1 MCPGMDMKDDNIG
14 YSETPSSTSNYK
26 LLLDEDRFE
35 EQYLGGQRGYYDKI
49 EKVFVSINAFD
60 TLFAEIIPSSS
71 SDNESGREI
80 KAVQQII
87 LGSRRRVEANL
98 RALHRRT
105 NKDSYSQMF
114 MAYLSRRFLLQNTNK
129 GEDHMV
135 ILYVDLVGSTALS
148 AIVSTEEL
156 SVLIRIF
163 CQEMSIVISKH
174 NGYVLKYAGDAVIGY
189 FPRNPDI
196 ISACEE
202 AIKCALL
209 MKQVINESI
218 NEEFPLHGF
227 PKVKIRIAL
236 DEGKNQ
242 VVVLGRDPDL
252 LGHVISRAAKFMNKA
267 KPNQIV
273 VGDNVFTNLK
283 NHGNRF
289 LFNSQE
295 EFTLAGT
302 GEIYPVHLSSDL

>member
-1 MCPGMDMKDDNIG
+1 MEDDEIG
-14 YSETPSSTSNYK
+14 YSLQPSSPNYK
-26 LLLDEDRFE
+26 LLLDDDRFE
-35 EQYLGGQRGYYDKI
+35 EQYLGGQRGYYDKV
-49 EKVFVSINAFD
+49 EKVFVPVDSFNA
-60 TLFAEIIPSSS
+60 LLAEIVPTS
-71 SDNESGREI
+71 SDDISSGSETSSDRNG
-80 KAVQQII
+80 I
-87 LGSRRRVEANL
+87 LASRRRVEANL
-98 RALHRRT
+98 RAVHRRT

-114 MAYLSRRFLLQNTNK
+114 MAYLSRRFLLQNTDK

-148 AIVSTEEL
+148 AIVSAEEL

-189 FPRNPDI
+189 FPRNPDV

-202 AIKCALL
+202 AVRCALL

-218 NEEFPLHGF
+218 NKEFPQHGF

-252 LGHVISRAAKFMNKA
+252 LGHVISRTAKFMSKA

-283 NHGNRF
+283 DHRNRL
-289 LFNSQE
+289 LFNLRE

-302 GEIYPVHLSSDL
+302 GEIYPVHLSSDS

>member
-1 MCPGMDMKDDNIG
+1 MEDEEDIG
-14 YSETPSSTSNYK
+14 YSPPSSSSNYK
-26 LLLDEDRFE
+26 LLLEDDRFE
-35 EQYLGGQRGYYDKI
+35 EQYLGGQRGYYDKV
-49 EKVFVSINAFD
+49 EKVFVPVDSFNA
-60 TLFAEIIPSSS
+60 LLAEIVPLSSDDTSSS
-71 SDNESGREI
+71 PETFPDKN
-80 KAVQQII
+80 VI
-87 LGSRRRVEANL
+87 LASRQRVAANL

-114 MAYLSRRFLLQNTNK
+114 MAYLSRKFLLQNTDK

-156 SVLIRIF
+156 SVLIKIF

-202 AIKCALL
+202 AVKCALL

-218 NEEFPLHGF
+218 NKEFLQYGF

-242 VVVLGRDPDL
+242 IVVLGRDPDL
-252 LGHVISRAAKFMNKA
+252 LGHVISRAAKFMSKA

-283 NHGNRF
+283 DHSNRF
-289 LFNSQE
+289 LFNLRE

-302 GEIYPVHLSSDL
+302 GEKYLVHLSSDS

>member
-1 MCPGMDMKDDNIG
+1 MVPVKDDNIG
-14 YSETPSSTSNYK
+14 YYPPPSSTSNYK

-49 EKVFVSINAFD
+49 EKVFVSIDAFD

-71 SDNESGREI
+71 DDRSGREI
-80 KAVQQII
+80 NAVQQII

-98 RALHRRT
+98 RALHRRI

-114 MAYLSRRFLLQNTNK
+114 MAYLSRRFLLQNTDK

-148 AIVSTEEL
+148 AIVSTGEL
-156 SVLIRIF
+156 SVLIKIF

-202 AIKCALL
+202 AVKCALL
-209 MKQVINESI
+209 MKRVINESI
-218 NEEFPLHGF
+218 NKEFPLHGF

-252 LGHVISRAAKFMNKA
+252 LGHVISRAAKFMSKA
-267 KPNQIV
+267 KPNQV
-273 VGDNVFTNLK
+273 VIGDNVFANLK
-283 NHGNRF
+283 DLNNR
-289 LFNSQE
+289 LIFNLRE
-295 EFTLAGT
+295 EFMLAGT
-302 GEIYPVHLSSDL
+302 GEIYPVHLSSDS

>member
-1 MCPGMDMKDDNIG
+1 MNDDDIS
-14 YSETPSSTSNYK
+14 YSSSSTSNYK

-49 EKVFVSINAFD
+49 EKVFVSVNAFD
-60 TLFAEIIPSSS
+60 VLFAEIIPWSL
-71 SDNESGREI
+71 DDVSGRETN
-80 KAVQQII
+80 AVQSII
-87 LGSRRRVEANL
+87 SRSRRRVEANL

-105 NKDSYSQMF
+105 DKDSYSQMF
-114 MAYLSRRFLLQNTNK
+114 MAYLSHRFLLRNTNK

-135 ILYVDLVGSTALS
+135 ILYVDVVGSTALS

-163 CQEMSIVISKH
+163 CQEMSIVISKY

-196 ISACEE
+196 ISACEN
-202 AIKCALL
+202 AVKCARI
-209 MKQVINESI
+209 MKQVIDESI
-218 NEEFPLHGF
+218 NMVFPQYGF

-252 LGHVISRAAKFMNKA
+252 LGHVISRAAKFMSKA

-273 VGDNVFTNLK
+273 VGDNVFTNLQD
-283 NHGNRF
+283 HSNRS
-289 LFNSQE
+289 LFNLRE

-302 GEIYPVHLSSDL
+302 GEIYLVHISSDS

>member
-1 MCPGMDMKDDNIG
+1 MYSDSEMGNDDIG
-14 YSETPSSTSNYK
+14 YSPPATSNYK

-49 EKVFVSINAFD
+49 EKVFVSVNAFD
-60 TLFAEIIPSSS
+60 ALFAEIVPRPSDDASHLA
-71 SDNESGREI
+71 RH
-80 KAVQQII
+80 II
-87 LGSRRRVEANL
+87 LGSRRRIEANL
-98 RALHRRT
+98 QTLHRRT
-105 NKDSYSQMF
+105 DKDSYSQIF
-114 MAYLSRRFLLQNTNK
+114 MAYLSRRFLLRSTNM
-129 GEDHMV
+129 GEEDHMV

-148 AIVSTEEL
+148 AIVSTKEL
-156 SVLIRIF
+156 SVLVRIF

-196 ISACEE
+196 PFACED
-202 AIKCALL
+202 AVKCALI
-209 MKQVINESI
+209 MKKVIDESI
-218 NEEFPLHGF
+218 NAVFPKYGF
-227 PKVKIRIAL
+227 PKVKIRVAL

-252 LGHVISRAAKFMNKA
+252 LGHVISRAAKFMGKA

-273 VGDNVFTNLK
+273 VGENVFTNLHDHQK
-283 NHGNRF
+283 RS
-289 LFNSQE
+289 LFKLRQ

-302 GEIYPVHLSSDL
+302 GEIYPVYLSSDV

>member
-1 MCPGMDMKDDNIG
+1 MYPDSDIEDDDIG
-14 YSETPSSTSNYK
+14 YSPPSNSNYK

-49 EKVFVSINAFD
+49 EKVFVSINAID
-60 TLFAEIIPSSS
+60 VLFAEIVPWSYI
-71 SDNESGREI
+71 SGRET
-80 KAVQQII
+80 KAVKNII

-105 NKDSYSQMF
+105 DKDSYSQMF
-114 MAYLSRRFLLQNTNK
+114 LAYLSRRFLLRSINK

-156 SVLIRIF
+156 SVLVRIF
-163 CQEMSIVISKH
+163 CQEMSIVISRH

-196 ISACEE
+196 ISACED
-202 AIKCALL
+202 AVKCARI
-209 MKQVINESI
+209 MKQVIDESI
-218 NEEFPLHGF
+218 NTVYPQYGF

-252 LGHVISRAAKFMNKA
+252 LGHVISRAAKFMGKA
-267 KPNQIV
+267 KPNQII
-273 VGDNVFTNLK
+273 VGDNVFVNLK
-283 NHGNRF
+283 DHSNRS
-289 LFNSQE
+289 LFNLRE
-295 EFTLAGT
+295 EFTLVGT
-302 GEIYPVHLSSDL
+302 GEIYPVHLSSGL

>member
-1 MCPGMDMKDDNIG
+1 MENDDND
-14 YSETPSSTSNYK
+14 YSPSSSSNFK

-35 EQYLGGQRGYYDKI
+35 EQYLGGQRGYYDNI
-49 EKVFVSINAFD
+49 EKVFVPVNAFD
-60 TLFAEIIPSSS
+60 VLFTEIVPWSSN
-71 SDNESGREI
+71 DPSGRETSPV
-80 KAVQQII
+80 KNII
-87 LGSRRRVEANL
+87 LGSRRRVEGNL
-98 RALHRRT
+98 LPMHRRT
-105 NKDSYSQMF
+105 DKDSYSQIF
-114 MAYLSRRFLLQNTNK
+114 MAYLSRRFLLRSTNN

-196 ISACEE
+196 RSACED
-202 AIKCALL
+202 AVKCARI
-209 MKQVINESI
+209 MKRVIDESI
-218 NEEFPLHGF
+218 NIVFPKYGF

-236 DEGKNQ
+236 DEGRNQ
-242 VVVLGRDPDL
+242 IVVLGRDPDL
-252 LGHVISRAAKFMNKA
+252 LGHVISRAAKFMGEA

-283 NHGNRF
+283 DHSNRS
-289 LFNSQE
+289 LFNLRE
-295 EFTLAGT
+295 EYTLAGT
-302 GEIYPVHLSSDL
+302 GEVYPIHISSDS

>member
-1 MCPGMDMKDDNIG
+1 MYPDRNMKDDDIS
-14 YSETPSSTSNYK
+14 YSSSSTSNYK

-49 EKVFVSINAFD
+49 EKVFVSVNAFD
-60 TLFAEIIPSSS
+60 VLFAEIIPWSL
-71 SDNESGREI
+71 DDVSGRETN
-80 KAVQQII
+80 AVQSII
-87 LGSRRRVEANL
+87 SRSRRRVEANL

-105 NKDSYSQMF
+105 DKDSYSQMF
-114 MAYLSRRFLLQNTNK
+114 MAYLSHRFLLRNTNK

-135 ILYVDLVGSTALS
+135 ILYVDVVGSTALS
-148 AIVSTEEL
+148 TIVSTEEL

-163 CQEMSIVISKH
+163 CQEMSIVISKY

-196 ISACEE
+196 ISACEN
-202 AIKCALL
+202 AVKCARI
-209 MKQVINESI
+209 MKQVIDESI
-218 NEEFPLHGF
+218 NMVFPQYGF

-252 LGHVISRAAKFMNKA
+252 LGHVISRAAKFMSKA

-273 VGDNVFTNLK
+273 VGDNVFTNLQD
-283 NHGNRF
+283 HSNRS
-289 LFNSQE
+289 LFNLRE

-302 GEIYPVHLSSDL
+302 GEIYLVHISSDS

>member
-1 MCPGMDMKDDNIG
+1 MEDEEDIG
-14 YSETPSSTSNYK
+14 YSPPSSSSNYK
-26 LLLDEDRFE
+26 LLLEDDRFE
-35 EQYLGGQRGYYDKI
+35 EQYLGGQRGYYDKV
-49 EKVFVSINAFD
+49 EKVFVPVDSFNA
-60 TLFAEIIPSSS
+60 LLAEIVPLSSDDTSSS
-71 SDNESGREI
+71 PETFPDKN
-80 KAVQQII
+80 VI
-87 LGSRRRVEANL
+87 LASRRRVAANL

-114 MAYLSRRFLLQNTNK
+114 MAYLSRKFLLQNTDK

-156 SVLIRIF
+156 SVLIKIF

-202 AIKCALL
+202 AVKCALL

-218 NEEFPLHGF
+218 NKEFLQYGF

-242 VVVLGRDPDL
+242 IVVLGRDPDL
-252 LGHVISRAAKFMNKA
+252 LGHVISRAAKFMSKA

-283 NHGNRF
+283 DHSNRF
-289 LFNSQE
+289 LFNLRE

-302 GEIYPVHLSSDL
+302 GEKYLVHLSSDS

>member
-1 MCPGMDMKDDNIG
+1 MYPDSNMNDDDIS
-14 YSETPSSTSNYK
+14 YSSSSTSNYK

-49 EKVFVSINAFD
+49 EKVFVSVNAFD
-60 TLFAEIIPSSS
+60 VLFAEIIPWS
-71 SDNESGREI
+71 SDDVSGRETN
-80 KAVQQII
+80 AVQSII
-87 LGSRRRVEANL
+87 SRSRRRVEANL

-105 NKDSYSQMF
+105 DKDSYSQMF
-114 MAYLSRRFLLQNTNK
+114 MAYLSHRFLLRNTNK

-135 ILYVDLVGSTALS
+135 ILYVDVVGSTALS

-163 CQEMSIVISKH
+163 CQEMSIVISKY

-196 ISACEE
+196 ISACEN
-202 AIKCALL
+202 AVKCARI
-209 MKQVINESI
+209 MKQVIDESI
-218 NEEFPLHGF
+218 NMVFPQYGF

-252 LGHVISRAAKFMNKA
+252 LGHVISRAAKFMSKA

-273 VGDNVFTNLK
+273 VGDNVFTNLQD
-283 NHGNRF
+283 HSNRS
-289 LFNSQE
+289 LFNLRE

-302 GEIYPVHLSSDL
+302 GEIYLVHISSDS

>member
-1 MCPGMDMKDDNIG
+1 MENDDNN
-14 YSETPSSTSNYK
+14 YSPPSSSNYK

-35 EQYLGGQRGYYDKI
+35 EQYLGGQRGYYDKT
-49 EKVFVSINAFD
+49 EKVFVPVNIFD
-60 TLFAEIIPSSS
+60 ILFAEIVPWSSNDLSGSETS
-71 SDNESGREI
+71 SVKSF
-80 KAVQQII
+80 I
-87 LGSRRRVEANL
+87 LGSRRRVEGNL
-98 RALHRRT
+98 RTIHRRT
-105 NKDSYSQMF
+105 DKDSYSQIF
-114 MAYLSRRFLLQNTNK
+114 MAYLSRRFLLRSTNN

-156 SVLIRIF
+156 SALVRIF

-196 ISACEE
+196 ISACED
-202 AIKCALL
+202 AVNCARI
-209 MKQVINESI
+209 MKRVIDESI
-218 NEEFPLHGF
+218 NIVFPQFGF

-242 VVVLGRDPDL
+242 IIVLGRDPDL
-252 LGHVISRAAKFMNKA
+252 LGHVISRAAKFMGEA

-273 VGDNVFTNLK
+273 IGDNVFTNLQD
-283 NHGNRF
+283 HNRS
-289 LFNSQE
+289 LFNLRE
-295 EFTLAGT
+295 EYTLAGT
-302 GEIYPVHLSSDL
+302 GEIYPIHLSSDL

>member
-1 MCPGMDMKDDNIG
+1 MYPDSNMKDDDIS
-14 YSETPSSTSNYK
+14 YSSSSTSNYK

-49 EKVFVSINAFD
+49 EKVFVSVNAFD
-60 TLFAEIIPSSS
+60 VLFAEIIPWS
-71 SDNESGREI
+71 SDDVSGRETN
-80 KAVQQII
+80 AVQSII
-87 LGSRRRVEANL
+87 SRSRRRVEANL

-105 NKDSYSQMF
+105 DKDSYSQMF
-114 MAYLSRRFLLQNTNK
+114 LTYLSHRFLLRNTNK

-135 ILYVDLVGSTALS
+135 ILYVDVVGSTALS

-163 CQEMSIVISKH
+163 CQEMSIVISKY

-196 ISACEE
+196 ISACEN
-202 AIKCALL
+202 AVKCARI
-209 MKQVINESI
+209 MKQVIDESI
-218 NEEFPLHGF
+218 NMVFPQYGF

-252 LGHVISRAAKFMNKA
+252 LGHVISRAAKFMSKA

-273 VGDNVFTNLK
+273 VGDNVFTNLQD
-283 NHGNRF
+283 HSNRSR
-289 LFNSQE
+289 FNLRE

-302 GEIYPVHLSSDL
+302 GEIYLVHLSSNS

>member
-1 MCPGMDMKDDNIG
+1 MTLI
-14 YSETPSSTSNYK
+14 TPNHPLLLNYK

-35 EQYLGGQRGYYDKI
+35 EQYLDGQRGYYDKI
-49 EKVFVSINAFD
+49 EKVFVSVDAFN
-60 TLFAEIIPSSS
+60 TLFTEIIPWSSHDIS
-71 SDNESGREI
+71 ALDTNAL
-80 KAVQQII
+80 KNII

-98 RALHRRT
+98 QALQRT

-114 MAYLSRRFLLQNTNK
+114 MAYLSRKFLLKNTDK

-163 CQEMSIVISKH
+163 CQEMSIIISKH

-189 FPRNPDI
+189 FPRNPNI
-196 ISACEE
+196 VSACEDSV
-202 AIKCALL
+202 KCAGT
-209 MKQVINESI
+209 MRKVIDMSI
-218 NEEFPLHGF
+218 NIIFSQYGF

-273 VGDNVFTNLK
+273 IGDNVFTNLK
-283 NHGNRF
+283 DQSRRS
-289 LFNSQE
+289 LFNLHE

-302 GEIYPVHLSSDL
+302 GEIYPVHLSSDS

>member
-1 MCPGMDMKDDNIG
+1 MSPDMNMKDDNIG
-14 YSETPSSTSNYK
+14 YSPPPSSTSNYK

-49 EKVFVSINAFD
+49 EKVFVSIDAFD
-60 TLFAEIIPSSS
+60 TLFTEIIPPS
-71 SDNESGREI
+71 SDDRSDREI
-80 KAVQQII
+80 IAVQQII

-114 MAYLSRRFLLQNTNK
+114 MAYLSRRFLLQNTDK

-202 AIKCALL
+202 AVKCALL
-209 MKQVINESI
+209 MKQVINEFI
-218 NEEFPLHGF
+218 NKEFPQHGF

-252 LGHVISRAAKFMNKA
+252 LGHVISREAKFMNKA

-283 NHGNRF
+283 EYSNRF
-289 LFNSQE
+289 LFNLRE

-302 GEIYPVHLSSDL
+302 GEIYPVHLSSDS

>member
-1 MCPGMDMKDDNIG
+1 MVPVKDDNIG
-14 YSETPSSTSNYK
+14 YYPPPSSTSNYK

-49 EKVFVSINAFD
+49 EKVFVSIDAFD

-71 SDNESGREI
+71 DDRSGREI
-80 KAVQQII
+80 NAVQQII

-98 RALHRRT
+98 RALHRRI

-114 MAYLSRRFLLQNTNK
+114 MAYLSRRFLLQNTDK

-148 AIVSTEEL
+148 AIVSTGEL
-156 SVLIRIF
+156 SVLIKIF

-196 ISACEE
+196 ISACKE
-202 AIKCALL
+202 AVKCALL

-218 NEEFPLHGF
+218 NKEFPLHGF
-227 PKVKIRIAL
+227 PKVKIRTAL

-252 LGHVISRAAKFMNKA
+252 LGHVISRAAKFMSKA

-273 VGDNVFTNLK
+273 IGDNVFANLK
-283 NHGNRF
+283 DLNNR
-289 LFNSQE
+289 LIFNLRE

-302 GEIYPVHLSSDL
+302 GEIYPVHLSSDS

>member
-1 MCPGMDMKDDNIG
+1 MYPDSDMVDDDDDTG
-14 YSETPSSTSNYK
+14 YSQPNTSNYK

-49 EKVFVSINAFD
+49 EKVFVPVNAFD
-60 TLFAEIIPSSS
+60 VLFAEIMPWPSDDVSH
-71 SDNESGREI
+71 NAKNI
-80 KAVQQII
+80 V
-87 LGSRRRVEANL
+87 LGSTRRVDANL
-98 RALHRRT
+98 QALHRRT
-105 NKDSYSQMF
+105 DKDSYSQMF
-114 MAYLSRRFLLQNTNK
+114 MAYLSRRFLLKSANE

-148 AIVSTEEL
+148 AIVSSEEL
-156 SVLIRIF
+156 SVLVRLF

-196 ISACEE
+196 VSACDD
-202 AIKCALL
+202 AVKCALI
-209 MKQVINESI
+209 MKQVIDGSLNTV
-218 NEEFPLHGF
+218 FPRYGF
-227 PKVKIRIAL
+227 PKVKIRVAL

-242 VVVLGRDPDL
+242 IVVLGRDPDL
-252 LGHVISRAAKFMNKA
+252 LGHVISRAAKFMSKA

-273 VGDNVFTNLK
+273 AGDNVFNNLQD
-283 NHGNRF
+283 HSSRS
-289 LFNSQE
+289 LFNRQE

-302 GEIYPVHLSSDL
+302 GEIYPVHLSSDS

>member
-1 MCPGMDMKDDNIG
+1 MYPDRNMKDDDIS
-14 YSETPSSTSNYK
+14 YSSSSTSNYK

-49 EKVFVSINAFD
+49 EKVFVSVNAFD
-60 TLFAEIIPSSS
+60 VLFAEIIPWS
-71 SDNESGREI
+71 SDDVSGRETN
-80 KAVQQII
+80 AVQSII
-87 LGSRRRVEANL
+87 SRSRRRVEANL

-105 NKDSYSQMF
+105 DKDSYSQMF
-114 MAYLSRRFLLQNTNK
+114 MAYLSHRFLLRNTNK

-135 ILYVDLVGSTALS
+135 ILYVDVVGSTALS

-163 CQEMSIVISKH
+163 CQEMSIVISKY

-196 ISACEE
+196 ISACEN
-202 AIKCALL
+202 AVKCARI
-209 MKQVINESI
+209 MKQVIDESI
-218 NEEFPLHGF
+218 NMVFPQYGF

-252 LGHVISRAAKFMNKA
+252 LGHVISRAAKFMSKA

-273 VGDNVFTNLK
+273 VGDNVFTNLQD
-283 NHGNRF
+283 HSNRS
-289 LFNSQE
+289 LFNLRE

-302 GEIYPVHLSSDL
+302 GEIYLVHISSDS

>member
-1 MCPGMDMKDDNIG
+1 MYPDRNMKDDDIS
-14 YSETPSSTSNYK
+14 YSSSSTSNYK

-49 EKVFVSINAFD
+49 EKVFVSVNAFD
-60 TLFAEIIPSSS
+60 VLFAEIIPWSL
-71 SDNESGREI
+71 DDVSGRETN
-80 KAVQQII
+80 AVQSII
-87 LGSRRRVEANL
+87 SRSRRRVEANL

-105 NKDSYSQMF
+105 DKDSYSQMF
-114 MAYLSRRFLLQNTNK
+114 MAYLSHRFLLRNTNK

-135 ILYVDLVGSTALS
+135 ILYVDVVGSTALS
-148 AIVSTEEL
+148 TIVSTEEL

-163 CQEMSIVISKH
+163 CQEMSIVISKYS
-174 NGYVLKYAGDAVIGY
+174 GYVLKYAGDAVIGY

-196 ISACEE
+196 ISACEN
-202 AIKCALL
+202 AVKCARI
-209 MKQVINESI
+209 MKQVIDESI
-218 NEEFPLHGF
+218 NMVFPQYGF

-252 LGHVISRAAKFMNKA
+252 LGHVISRAAKFMSKA

-273 VGDNVFTNLK
+273 VGDNVFTNLQD
-283 NHGNRF
+283 HSNRS
-289 LFNSQE
+289 LFNLRE

-302 GEIYPVHLSSDL
+302 GEIYLVHISSDS

>member
-1 MCPGMDMKDDNIG
+1 MYPDNDMEDDDIG
-14 YSETPSSTSNYK
+14 YPPPSTSNYK

-49 EKVFVSINAFD
+49 EKVFVSVNAFD
-60 TLFAEIIPSSS
+60 LLFAEIVPWS
-71 SDNESGREI
+71 SDAIYGRETN
-80 KAVQQII
+80 AVKNII

-98 RALHRRT
+98 RALRRRT
-105 NKDSYSQMF
+105 DKDSYSQIF
-114 MAYLSRRFLLQNTNK
+114 MAYLSRRFLLRSTNN

-156 SVLIRIF
+156 SVLVRIF

-196 ISACEE
+196 ISACEY
-202 AIKCALL
+202 AVKCARI
-209 MKQVINESI
+209 MKQVIDESI
-218 NEEFPLHGF
+218 NTVFPQYGF

-236 DEGKNQ
+236 DEGRNQ

-252 LGHVISRAAKFMNKA
+252 LGHVISRAAKFMSEA

-273 VGDNVFTNLK
+273 VGDNVFTNLQD
-283 NHGNRF
+283 HSTRS
-289 LFNSQE
+289 LFNLRE
-295 EFTLAGT
+295 EYALAGS
-302 GEIYPVHLSSDL
+302 GEIYPIHLSSDS

>member
-1 MCPGMDMKDDNIG
+1 MKDDDIS
-14 YSETPSSTSNYK
+14 YSSSSTSNYK

-49 EKVFVSINAFD
+49 EKVFVSVNAFD
-60 TLFAEIIPSSS
+60 VLFAEIIPWS
-71 SDNESGREI
+71 SDDVSGRETN
-80 KAVQQII
+80 AVQSII
-87 LGSRRRVEANL
+87 SRSRRRVEANL

-105 NKDSYSQMF
+105 DKDSYSQMF
-114 MAYLSRRFLLQNTNK
+114 LTYLSHRFLLRNTNK

-135 ILYVDLVGSTALS
+135 ILYVDVVGSTALS

-163 CQEMSIVISKH
+163 CQEMSIVISKY

-196 ISACEE
+196 ISACEN
-202 AIKCALL
+202 AVKCARI
-209 MKQVINESI
+209 MKQVIDESI
-218 NEEFPLHGF
+218 NMVFPQYGF

-252 LGHVISRAAKFMNKA
+252 LGHVISRAAKFMSKA

-273 VGDNVFTNLK
+273 VGDNVFTNLQD
-283 NHGNRF
+283 HSNRSR
-289 LFNSQE
+289 FNLRE

-302 GEIYPVHLSSDL
+302 GEIYLVHLSSNS